1 MNLKM
6 KKSRLSEFLEVHLQ
20 KRREAKANFRDN
32 PRLYGKFLN
41 SLTHEARWYQQHLMY
56 QLSGSMNSRDMLRV
70 DPHAHGV
77 ANGD

>member
-20 KRREAKANFRDN
+20 KRREAKASLRNN
-32 PRLYGKFLN
+32 PRLYGKFLA
-41 SLTHEARWYQQHLMY
+41 SLSDEARFARQHLMY
-56 QLSGSMNSRDMLRV
+56 QLSGSMNSRDMLRF

-77 ANGD
+77 ADGN